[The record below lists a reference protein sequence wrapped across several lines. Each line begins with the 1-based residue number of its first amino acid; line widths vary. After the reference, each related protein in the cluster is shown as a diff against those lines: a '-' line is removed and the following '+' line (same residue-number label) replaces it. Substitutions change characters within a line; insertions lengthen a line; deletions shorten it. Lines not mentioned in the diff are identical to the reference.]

1 MLVGLFRSTRQIRQF
16 DMLMSLVAKSSRQ
29 SCLSLDSVFCSR
41 IGGNW
46 FPWENDVRASLSTH
60 RGRYSNPSMVCQSDP
75 NQDDHLVEFI
85 AV

>member
-1 MLVGLFRSTRQIRQF
+1 MMVGLFRSGRQIRQF

-46 FPWENDVRASLSTH
+46 FSWEEGVRASLS
-60 RGRYSNPSMVCQSDP
+60 N
-75 NQDDHLVEFI
+75 I
-85 AV
+85 ADATQILLWFASLIQTRTTIWWNS